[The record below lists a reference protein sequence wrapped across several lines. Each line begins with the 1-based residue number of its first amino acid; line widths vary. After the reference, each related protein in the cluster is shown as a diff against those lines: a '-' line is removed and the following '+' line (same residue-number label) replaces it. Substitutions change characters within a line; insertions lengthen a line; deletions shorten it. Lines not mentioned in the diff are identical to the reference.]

1 MAIVEFTTDQQ
12 YMLLVSAALHLSC
25 FYTVKTLVP
34 YIGRDRKRLSWV
46 LTTFTALVV
55 SLLSAYILYT
65 TGRTRFHNPVP
76 YSQYELTPTA
86 GGFYRYD
93 VTHPPHSS
101 PLEGAHVDRHQEIVS
116 FFQAY
121 DQATTERALFFP
133 HRLVMDSRFTPSD
146 SRIGQAAVIFF
157 LTYLVAD
164 LGLSLVHYREQV
176 SFLTGWF
183 HHCLYIMI
191 SIHTLKAKDAHW
203 FASYLIIEVPT
214 FFMGLGNLYKP
225 LRHDLVFGG
234 LFIAFRILFDFAL
247 THELLNNQPE
257 MGSLTKGFQLF
268 KSVMHAKFLV
278 DWINQQKRLRR
289 KMAKAKEEEARVK
302 VSTTVATPCMAITL
316 TKSPLAAKDLNG
328 MIAVADTIQENERK
342 KREGQKIVNLGSNDL
357 DVRARVAS
365 VKGKTSLSLRNAR
378 RRITSN
384 MKDTLDEQ
392 AFQDMLVAH

>member
-1 MAIVEFTTDQQ
+1 MATLEFTTDQQ

-46 LTTFTALVV
+46 LTTFTALIV

-65 TGRTRFHNPVP
+65 TGRTRFHDPVP

-101 PLEGAHVDRHQEIVS
+101 SIEGTQVDRHLEIVS

-121 DQATTERALFFP
+121 DQATTERALFLP

-157 LTYLVAD
+157 LMYLVTD

-183 HHCLYIMI
+183 HHCLYMMI
-191 SIHTLKAKDAHW
+191 SIYTLKAKNAHW
-203 FASYLIIEVPT
+203 FASYLIIE
-214 FFMGLGNLYKP
+214 
-225 LRHDLVFGG
+225 
-234 LFIAFRILFDFAL
+234 
-247 THELLNNQPE
+247 
-257 MGSLTKGFQLF
+257 
-268 KSVMHAKFLV
+268 
-278 DWINQQKRLRR
+278 
-289 KMAKAKEEEARVK
+289 
-302 VSTTVATPCMAITL
+302 
-316 TKSPLAAKDLNG
+316 
-328 MIAVADTIQENERK
+328 
-342 KREGQKIVNLGSNDL
+342 
-357 DVRARVAS
+357 
-365 VKGKTSLSLRNAR
+365 GKNAR
-378 RRITSN
+378 RKLREGT
-384 MKDTLDEQ
+384 DFLR
-392 AFQDMLVAH
+392 